1 MPAAWI
7 AGWPMTSATP
17 PEPKDRFTSLDTRA
31 IARELSAFAPAWLDR
46 VFDAGPSG
54 IALAMRSPKEG
65 RRELLIVP
73 GIYAAL
79 LPGPREHAESLGPV
93 ARELRRLLGSA
104 QLSSARSRPGDRVLD
119 LELERA
125 DEPGAPWLV
134 SAELFGTGNLIAVRG
149 GSIRFVLHSR
159 RYASRTLQMGATY
172 EPPPSRRDPFTVD
185 PEEIDRLLSESR
197 VDRVSTLA
205 ARAGLG
211 GPLAEEVLA
220 RLTLSGAS
228 PAPESAADV
237 ARGVARSLRELVD
250 ELERG
255 PKGYLYGIGGRP
267 MDVTPFRSRRWAG
280 MEGVTEVE
288 TATFSEAAHRYF
300 EPRQI
305 IPSAAAVAE
314 TDQRRRLAGQRDQQL
329 EAVAALTR
337 EADRLKE
344 EADWIYAH
352 YLEVTDAIAR
362 DRLARPDLRR
372 REVTVLDRRL
382 DLEDAPDPTEAARRR
397 YEERQRIRLKIQGAR
412 AALEETERKL
422 RAPADRPPNAPAAS
436 STGVLRRKLHWFE
449 RFRWFI
455 SSEGTLVLGGRDAPS
470 NDLVVRRYLKEKDRY
485 VHADVHGAAS
495 VIVKWPAD
503 QRPPPTETTLREAG
517 QWAICYSKIWRAGYA
532 AGSAYWVTAEQVS
545 KTPETGEFIARGAW
559 VIRGT
564 KHPLDDLPTEIGLGV
579 VTYEGE
585 PRWIAAPPEALRSA
599 GGLRVRLAPDDERT
613 RNDREREL
621 SRELGISRE
630 LLQSLLPAGGFQVR
644 RT

>member
-1 MPAAWI
+1 MT
-7 AGWPMTSATP
+7 AGTA
-17 PEPKDRFTSLDTRA
+17 PEPKDRFTSLDARA
-31 IARELSAFAPAWLDR
+31 IARELAAFAPAWLDR
-46 VFDAGPSG
+46 VFDAGASG
-54 IALAMRSPKEG
+54 VALAMRSPKEG

-79 LPGPREHAESLGPV
+79 LPGPREHAETLGPV

-104 QLSSARSRPGDRVLD
+104 QLISARSRPGDRVLE
-119 LELERA
+119 LELERG

-149 GSIRFVLHSR
+149 GTIRFVLHSR
-159 RYASRTLQMGATY
+159 RYASRTLQMGAAY
-172 EPPPSRRDPFTVD
+172 EPPPSRRDPFSVE
-185 PEEIDRLLSESR
+185 PSAIEQLLAGSQ

-211 GPLAEEVLA
+211 GPLAEEVMA
-220 RLTLSGAS
+220 RLGWPGGA
-228 PAPESAADV
+228 PAAEAAADV
-237 ARGVARSLRELVD
+237 AEGVARSLRELVD
-250 ELERG
+250 EVERG
-255 PKGYLYGIGGRP
+255 PKGYLYGLEGRP
-267 MDVTPFRSRRWAG
+267 VDVTPFRSRRWAG
-280 MEGVTEVE
+280 KDGVTEME

-305 IPSAAAVAE
+305 VPSAAAVAE
-314 TDQRRRLAGQRDQQL
+314 TDQRRRLEGQRDQQV
-329 EAVAALTR
+329 EAVATLTR
-337 EADRLKE
+337 EAERLRE

-352 YLEVTDAIAR
+352 YTEVADAIAL
-362 DRLARPDLRR
+362 DRSAHPELRR
-372 REVTVLDRRL
+372 RAVTLLDRSLEL
-382 DLEDAPDPTEAARRR
+382 DDAPDPTEAARRR
-397 YEERQRIRLKIQGAR
+397 YEERQRIRLKIQGAKS
-412 AALEETERKL
+412 ALDETERRL
-422 RAPADRPPNAPAAS
+422 RAPPERPANAPAVAPA
-436 STGVLRRKLHWFE
+436 GVPRRKLHWFE
-449 RFRWFI
+449 RFRWFV
-455 SSEGTLVLGGRDAPS
+455 SSEGTLVLAGRDAAS
-470 NDLVVRRYLKEKDRY
+470 NDLVVRRYLKEMDRY

-503 QRPPPTETTLREAG
+503 QRPPPTDTTLREAG
-517 QWAICYSKIWRAGYA
+517 QWAVCHSKIWRAGYA

-559 VIRGT
+559 VVRGT

-585 PRWIAAPPEALRSA
+585 PRWVAAPPEALRSA